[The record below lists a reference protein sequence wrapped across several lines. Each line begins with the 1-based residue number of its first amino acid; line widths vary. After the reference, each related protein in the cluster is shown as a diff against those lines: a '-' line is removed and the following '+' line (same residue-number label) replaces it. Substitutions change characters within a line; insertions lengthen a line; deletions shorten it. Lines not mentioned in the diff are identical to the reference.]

1 MGTMRE
7 WIEESM
13 PQDVTEE
20 QLRAGFVRAVA
31 TLARCRV
38 GYDDSDVSAC
48 PKGFSGFGREPC
60 AGCFVHA
67 ILEAEE
73 EPMDLA
79 CCWVA
84 VLLGREPSVA
94 AALRVWNI
102 DEQVPGKCRSESCET
117 GGPLHAT
124 LNYRTGESDGCC
136 ICSACGR
143 EWELDEVQDGGETD
157 GQ

>member
-31 TLARCRV
+31 KLARCRV

-48 PKGFSGFGREPC
+48 PMEFSGFGREPC

-102 DEQVPGKCRSESCET
+102 GEQVPGKCRCDT
-117 GGPLHAT
+117 GGPLYAV
-124 LNYRTGESDGCC
+124 LDYKTGEPNGYLL
-136 ICSACGR
+136 CSACGH
-143 EWELDEVQDGGETD
+143 EWAPGALQDGGDPD
-157 GQ
+157 GE

>member
-13 PQDVTEE
+13 PQDVTDE
-20 QLRAGFVRAVA
+20 QLRTGFVNAVA
-31 TLARCRV
+31 TLARCR
-38 GYDDSDVSAC
+38 SDIGTSNESAC
-48 PKGFSGFGREPC
+48 PKGFGGFGGEPC
-60 AGCFVHA
+60 DGCFVRST
-67 ILEAEE
+67 LEAEE

-102 DEQVPGKCRSESCET
+102 GEQVPGKCRSESCET
-117 GGPLHAT
+117 GGPLYAV
-124 LNYRTGESDGCC
+124 LDYKTGEPNGYLL
-136 ICSACGR
+136 CSACGH
-143 EWELDEVQDGGETD
+143 EWAPGALQDGGETD